1 MVKLLIIACYEKI
14 GIFILGSGSCTNIL
28 ATCIIYNAADH
39 FTYMHGIKHTTICH
53 ILYNLNI
60 FMETRHICTTK
71 ISCVILITPMKSQG
85 FTNMRKRWTRKGTI
99 FSAKKNGCYVNIFP
113 ISNSPNKKSQ
123 SAGRFSWCA
132 LIQNLYMCA
141 KNGKNSAIRNCWMSA
156 RGAIKLHPFCTS
168 AAQSEACVLKQV

>member
-99 FSAKKNGCYVNIFP
+99 FSAKKMDATFPSSPYLILPTRKVNLRVVFLDAHSFRICSIHTP
-113 ISNSPNKKSQ
+113 
-123 SAGRFSWCA
+123 
-132 LIQNLYMCA
+132 
-141 KNGKNSAIRNCWMSA
+141 MSA
-156 RGAIKLHPFCTS
+156 HIAVDWKFSSR
-168 AAQSEACVLKQV
+168 